1 MNIIQSR
8 EQAFQALFD
17 RLSAVPGMVTCTR
30 KLKHWQDVP
39 PEEQPALYMAH
50 DGEVRSPVRGL
61 PDRVV
66 LEGSLYL
73 YVSTNGEAVGP
84 TLNPLLDAIDGA
96 FAPAND
102 GDHTQTLGGIVH
114 HCWIEGQTQIFEGNL
129 GTEAVAIIPFKI
141 LVT

>member
-1 MNIIQSR
+1 MNTIQGR
-8 EQAFQALFD
+8 EVAYTALFNK
-17 RLSAVPGMVTCTR
+17 LKTIPGITTCTR

-61 PDRVV
+61 PDRIV
-66 LEGSLYL
+66 LEGFLYL
-73 YVSTNGEAVGP
+73 YVNSQGEEVGP
-84 TLNPLLDAIDGA
+84 IINPLLDAIDGA

-102 GDHTQTLGGIVH
+102 GDHAQTLGGIVH

-129 GTEAVAIIPFKI
+129 GTEAVAVIPFKI